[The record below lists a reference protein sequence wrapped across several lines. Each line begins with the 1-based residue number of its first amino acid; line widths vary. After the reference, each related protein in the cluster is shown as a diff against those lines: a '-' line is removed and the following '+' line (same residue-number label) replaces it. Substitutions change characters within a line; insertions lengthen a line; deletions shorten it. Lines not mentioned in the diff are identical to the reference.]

1 MSLQHL
7 GVAKSF
13 NSIYRWINHGIAL
26 EPSASLLKHLTCL
39 YPWRSPWQIT
49 VLNPPIPAKASRTQL
64 GASSFHDLSMKEQI
78 CVGSKY
84 HGNPFRLPWK
94 GLLDEKTFFAPLRVW
109 KARES
114 TRLRR
119 SLEHQLEDPSKV
131 SMISTSDTCYV
142 RQSSR
147 MRSTWWSS
155 RSLNTHCPLG
165 SAHLREG

>member
-39 YPWRSPWQIT
+39 YIPMTKSMANHSIE
-49 VLNPPIPAKASRTQL
+49 PPNSCKSVENST
-64 GASSFHDLSMKEQI
+64 GSFSFHDLSMKEQI

-84 HGNPFRLPWK
+84 QGNPFRLPW
-94 GLLDEKTFFAPLRVW
+94 GLTWWRASFEPWSSGKV
-109 KARES
+109 RES